1 MMSRGFATIALLAL
15 VAAAGA
21 TTLRQK
27 HYKQLNLSPSP
38 APAPAP
44 AAAPIDL
51 NDKMPL
57 KAAEQGFMGEMVQHK
72 NKTTMSS
79 DWGREFGPNMYGG
92 YPPKPKKRADSG
104 AAAAT
109 VSVAAMV
116 SVAVLAVSRD

>member
-57 KAAEQGFMGEMVQHK
+57 KAAEQGFMGEMVQHQ

-92 YPPKPKKRADSG
+92 YPPKPKKADSG
-104 AAAAT
+104 ASAT
-109 VSVAAMV
+109 TISVVAMA
-116 SVAVLAVSRD
+116 SVAVMTMGRN